1 MAFTG
6 NMHKL
11 GQAGTGSNEDSF
23 IAMFL
28 HEFRNG
34 ENFADDHVRIKF
46 DAQFLQFFNLGSHDG
61 FWQTEFRNAVAQYT
75 ARYVER
81 FKDSYVKS
89 FAGKFTGAGKT
100 RRAGADD
107 RGFMTILGIH
117 TDDIGCMFSGPVSY
131 ETFQAT
137 DGNRFILDAADAF
150 AFALCFLRADAARD
164 AGQGVSRRDDVKGT
178 AEIAFSDFG
187 NELGIGIPTGQPVTH
202 NGFLHCRQ
210 RFASLMACSS
220 V

>member
-46 DAQFLQFFNLGSHDG
+46 DAQFLQFFNLGSHNG

-100 RRAGADD
+100 RRPEP
-107 RGFMTILGIH
+107 MT
-117 TDDIGCMFSGPVSY
+117 
-131 ETFQAT
+131 
-137 DGNRFILDAADAF
+137 AA
-150 AFALCFLRADAARD
+150 L
-164 AGQGVSRRDDVKGT
+164 
-178 AEIAFSDFG
+178 
-187 NELGIGIPTGQPVTH
+187 
-202 NGFLHCRQ
+202 
-210 RFASLMACSS
+210 
-220 V
+220 